1 MNVAVSI
8 TPLPAWARKLDPRL
22 RPMHP
27 PIFPDG
33 EPDRA
38 GLELALDLIE
48 ALDADSQRHYES
60 AYQRIRA
67 ALGL

>member
-27 PIFPDG
+27 PIFPGDEDPTQADIDLARELFQALDG
-33 EPDRA
+33 ESQDWYRRQA
-38 GLELALDLIE
+38 RIFEGL
-48 ALDADSQRHYES
+48 
-60 AYQRIRA
+60 
-67 ALGL
+67 